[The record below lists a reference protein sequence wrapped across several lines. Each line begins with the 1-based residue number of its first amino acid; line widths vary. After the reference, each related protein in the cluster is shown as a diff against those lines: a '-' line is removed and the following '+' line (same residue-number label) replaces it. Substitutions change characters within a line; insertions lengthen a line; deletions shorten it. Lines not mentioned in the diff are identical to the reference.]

1 MTFTKCK
8 RKIFY
13 VVFVYVLFL
22 FVFFDVTVSI
32 FYLMQFKSINLC
44 DFAVKIGTVIN
55 TYS

>member
-1 MTFTKCK
+1 MYKRQ

-22 FVFFDVTVSI
+22 FVFFDVTVNI